1 MEEIFYKRVEDYIKS
16 KKVEIIQNINQKE
29 CSYLL
34 ENETEYI
41 KSLVDQFTA
50 DPITVDFDDIDYT
63 EEKATGYY
71 LDGTPVDVITYTFKV
86 PFKGK
91 AELLNYRSNKGKY
104 KDKTYFVEGGHIYF
118 KSRNFDLKPVD
129 RRFANTIDIM
139 KSIINNLN
147 KDYVNWNNNLPDFV
161 KRNIET
167 RKNSLMKFKEFCK
180 KHELSKEEIQ
190 KMKFK
195 LSAIEAL
202 SKIIGETY
210 TGSGITTLFK
220 KAGYPE
226 IVHDGTTKRKFV
238 CETFENM
245 QEESNEGFYKILKV
259 LEVVCDPQEYILNP
273 DLHEEVLEKVNRVL
287 RFYGLKFTDEGILN
301 QLENKE
307 QFNYNDEFVEEN
319 IEDNY
324 NNINYE
330 QIISNQPTQL
340 RGRGPNKKMAKS
352 LRKTVLKSL
361 DGKDKEKQFKN
372 KGKLRNLNDKLI
384 YQHTENND
392 FLQCAHCLKFF
403 PADDNE
409 KDNENNKD
417 SFNQIIPNK
426 QQIPS
431 QSQPN
436 QFIPQNNPKNQFIP
450 SNQQKMPMKQPM
462 GIPQN
467 PNHSKQSHNQIP
479 KNEIKHQYQQV
490 LPQQQKRGQN
500 KNPLISSGF
509 QNLKAER
516 EAS

>member
-301 QLENKE
+301 QLENK
-307 QFNYNDEFVEEN
+307 QTKLKTN
-319 IEDNY
+319 
-324 NNINYE
+324 
-330 QIISNQPTQL
+330 
-340 RGRGPNKKMAKS
+340 AK
-352 LRKTVLKSL
+352 T
-361 DGKDKEKQFKN
+361 
-372 KGKLRNLNDKLI
+372 
-384 YQHTENND
+384 
-392 FLQCAHCLKFF
+392 
-403 PADDNE
+403 
-409 KDNENNKD
+409 
-417 SFNQIIPNK
+417 QIIPNNDTK
-426 QQIPS
+426 HEI
-431 QSQPN
+431 
-436 QFIPQNNPKNQFIP
+436 FISHSSKDKDLVNKLYNKLEEKGIKTWYDDAELTIGDNLREKINKGLNECNYGIVVLSEYFIDSFWTKREYDSLFTLMEDGKLFP
-450 SNQQKMPMKQPM
+450 INHGLTKEQLESFDKSLSNIIYRDTRKY
-462 GIPQN
+462 
-467 PNHSKQSHNQIP
+467 SLD
-479 KNEIKHQYQQV
+479 EIVDEIYRKIR
-490 LPQQQKRGQN
+490 K
-500 KNPLISSGF
+500 
-509 QNLKAER
+509 
-516 EAS
+516 

>member
-41 KSLVDQFTA
+41 KSLADQFTA

-63 EEKATGYY
+63 EEKAIGYY
-71 LDGTPVDVITYTFKV
+71 RDGTPVDVITYTFKV

-104 KDKTYFVEGGHIYF
+104 KDKTYFVEGDHIYF

-129 RRFANTIDIM
+129 KRFANTIDIL

-195 LSAIEAL
+195 LSAIETL
-202 SKIIGETY
+202 SQIIGETY

-301 QLENKE
+301 QLENK
-307 QFNYNDEFVEEN
+307 QTKLKTN
-319 IEDNY
+319 
-324 NNINYE
+324 
-330 QIISNQPTQL
+330 
-340 RGRGPNKKMAKS
+340 AK
-352 LRKTVLKSL
+352 T
-361 DGKDKEKQFKN
+361 
-372 KGKLRNLNDKLI
+372 
-384 YQHTENND
+384 
-392 FLQCAHCLKFF
+392 
-403 PADDNE
+403 
-409 KDNENNKD
+409 
-417 SFNQIIPNK
+417 QIIPNNDTK
-426 QQIPS
+426 HEI
-431 QSQPN
+431 
-436 QFIPQNNPKNQFIP
+436 FISHSSKDKDLVNKLYNKLEEKGIKTWYDDAELTIGDNLREKINKGLNECDYGIVVLSEYFIDSFWTKREYDSLFTLMEDGKLFP
-450 SNQQKMPMKQPM
+450 INHGLTKEQLESFDKSLSNIIYRDTRKY
-462 GIPQN
+462 
-467 PNHSKQSHNQIP
+467 SLD
-479 KNEIKHQYQQV
+479 EIVDEIYRKIR
-490 LPQQQKRGQN
+490 K
-500 KNPLISSGF
+500 
-509 QNLKAER
+509 
-516 EAS
+516 